1 MPGKL
6 RVTVASVSLDLI
18 ILAVVAVSGITFL
31 LWVLYHLILESR
43 QIRRRKGYIFSDL
56 SSMADRAGPTPKE
69 RKLASILILALIY
82 GTAQAQSTS
91 PPAPDSQMS
100 ALHCC
105 QRA

>member
-1 MPGKL
+1 MPGKV

-43 QIRRRKGYIFSDL
+43 QIRRHKGYIFSDL

-69 RKLASILILALIY
+69 RKRESILILALIY